1 MVLSSRLIVAAG
13 LGVVG
18 AGLLSAPIQGQQ
30 DAAVRK
36 TSTGSSQFKAG
47 TAPVIGTIDLDSV
60 FKSYEKVKYAN
71 EEFQAAMVAKK
82 GELMKIQ
89 NEMAQEAEVLQRYA
103 PGQEEYKK
111 QEYKLTE
118 LKARLQATQEQAERE
133 FQNREAE
140 AMASLYNEVTEV
152 AKRIAQARRM
162 TYVMKVTGQAPNGTN
177 PQSVMAAMANP
188 MVYFDPVNDIT
199 QDVIHNLNRV
209 YKDSGGPIS
218 KGVAAGA
225 PGSPA
230 AAPGAA
236 AAPAAAAPAA
246 ADAPKAAVR

>member
-36 TSTGSSQFKAG
+36 TSSGASQFKAG
-47 TAPVIGTIDLDSV
+47 TTPVIGTIDIDAV

-71 EEFQAAMVAKK
+71 EEFQAAMIAKR
-82 GELMKIQ
+82 GELMKLQ
-89 NEMAQEAEVLQRYA
+89 QEFTQEAEVLQRFA

-111 QEYKLTE
+111 QENKLTE
-118 LKARLQATQEQAERE
+118 LKARIEAGREQAERE
-133 FQNREAE
+133 FQSREAE

-152 AKRIAQARRM
+152 AKRIAQARKM
-162 TYVMKVTGQAPNGTN
+162 TYVMKVTSQSPNGTN

-188 MVYFDPVNDIT
+188 MIYFDPVNDIT

-209 YKDSGGPIS
+209 YKDAGGPVA
-218 KGVAAGA
+218 KGTAAAGA
-225 PGSPA
+225 APA
-230 AAPGAA
+230 AGAGA
-236 AAPAAAAPAA
+236 GAAPAAAGA
-246 ADAPKAAVR
+246 APKASLR